1 MADNNT
7 GNIFKETISA
17 LLSII
22 EVYDSSLKENSER
35 IASHCIMFCRKLK
48 LSREESERIYFAGL
62 LHDIGMF
69 HIPVDIIHKKDKLT
83 EDEIAMLKMH
93 PAISEKIISNI
104 SFLKGILPIVRHHH
118 ERFDG
123 SGYPEGKKGSDIPY
137 GSRIIALADTYDAM
151 LTGRSYKDK
160 KAIEEVIEEVEKES
174 GKQFDPDLVKE
185 YLQFLNPEDASD
197 EVSQRSK
204 EEDKKEI
211 IQKTLNGI
219 ITSFKKGQISLPSL
233 PTVVQDVQK
242 AIDDPVSTTEDVA
255 KLIETDSVISLR
267 LVSIAN
273 SAVYR
278 GSDKI
283 QNVKQAVPRL
293 GLKQTKSVVVAIA
306 NKSIYQTDNI
316 EFKEILEKMWLH
328 ALACAYAS
336 RMIGTILKEENVDDL
351 FLMGLTHDIGKVLLF
366 KPFTDILA
374 QTESINLDE
383 VMESI
388 QEAHCAMG
396 SALLA
401 KLGFSDAFVSVGRM
415 HNNEK
420 FSEATLKYILI
431 VSLANILTRKTGY
444 SLHEGTD
451 IDLAEVNS
459 AKLLKLDAAEL
470 EDVCAKVKQTM
481 EDAASKF

>member
-1 MADNNT
+1 
-7 GNIFKETISA
+7 
-17 LLSII
+17 
-22 EVYDSSLKENSER
+22 
-35 IASHCIMFCRKLK
+35 MFSRKLK
-48 LSREESERIYFAGL
+48 LSKEESERIYFAGL

-104 SFLKGILPIVRHHH
+104 SFLKGVLPIVRHHH

-123 SGYPEGKKGSDIPY
+123 SGYPDEKKGSDIPY

-160 KAIEEVIEEVEKES
+160 KDIKEVIEEVEKES

-185 YLQFLNPEDASD
+185 FLQFLKPEDASD

-211 IQKTLNGI
+211 IQKTINDI
-219 ITSFKKGQISLPSL
+219 IVRFKKGQISLPTL

-242 AIDDPVSTTEDVA
+242 AIDNPVSTTDDVA

-267 LVSIAN
+267 LISIAN

-278 GSDKI
+278 GADKI

-306 NKSIYQTDNI
+306 NKGIYKTDNI
-316 EFKEILEKMWLH
+316 EFKAILEKMWLH

-336 RMIGTILKEENVDDL
+336 RMIVD
-351 FLMGLTHDIGKVLLF
+351 
-366 KPFTDILA
+366 
-374 QTESINLDE
+374 
-383 VMESI
+383 
-388 QEAHCAMG
+388 EA
-396 SALLA
+396 
-401 KLGFSDAFVSVGRM
+401 
-415 HNNEK
+415 
-420 FSEATLKYILI
+420 
-431 VSLANILTRKTGY
+431 
-444 SLHEGTD
+444 
-451 IDLAEVNS
+451 
-459 AKLLKLDAAEL
+459 
-470 EDVCAKVKQTM
+470 
-481 EDAASKF
+481 